1 MTNNLLTLD
10 RANAL
15 HEALG
20 FLHAQRHH
28 PTVTAAHLNA
38 IDEAHALLPV
48 VNTSSTQLTTSQVDE
63 LHTALTTA
71 RAQLKQGR
79 MPTGLER
86 AVELA
91 ALLVCDLD

>member
-38 IDEAHALLPV
+38 IDEAHAFLPV
-48 VNTSSTQLTTSQVDE
+48 VDTNSIQLTTSEVDE
-63 LHTALTTA
+63 LHTVLTTA
-71 RAQLKQGR
+71 RAELKQGR

-91 ALLVCDLD
+91 ALLVCDLG